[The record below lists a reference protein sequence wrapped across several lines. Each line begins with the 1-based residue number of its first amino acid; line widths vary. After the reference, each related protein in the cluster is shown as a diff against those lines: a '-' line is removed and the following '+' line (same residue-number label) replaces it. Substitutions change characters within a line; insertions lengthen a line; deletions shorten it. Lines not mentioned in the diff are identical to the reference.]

1 MNLNKDTDTQFRN
14 FIVPFVNEDN
24 NSKERKQKR
33 KTNIEFHISSM
44 RKTNYLK
51 PINRQPQ
58 KIKFNQESKPH
69 TGYQIEPQKGQLIS

>member
-14 FIVPFVNEDN
+14 FIVTFVNEDN
-24 NSKERKQKR
+24 NLKELKKER

-69 TGYQIEPQKGQLIS
+69 VAYVC

>member
-14 FIVPFVNEDN
+14 FIVTFVNEDN
-24 NSKERKQKR
+24 NSEERKQKG
-33 KTNIEFHISSM
+33 KTNIEFHIS
-44 RKTNYLK
+44 NYLK

>member
-14 FIVPFVNEDN
+14 FIVTFVNEDN
-24 NSKERKQKR
+24 NLKERKKER

-69 TGYQIEPQKGQLIS
+69 VAYVC